1 MDNQELID
9 KINSFERWHY
19 QFELNGVLTPIADP
33 TRINR
38 HMQRRAYFF
47 EPLLKLYNGSLK
59 GKRVLDIGCNAGF
72 WSLQAI
78 EADCEYI
85 LGVDGRQMH
94 VDQANLVFETKGIES
109 QRYDFVQGDIF
120 EYDFAQHGDFD
131 IVFYFGLMYHIN
143 KPVVLMEKIAAV
155 NTDVVIIDTDL
166 STLKGPFLE
175 IHHEPLDDPRN
186 AVFNTMVLWPTK
198 QAVAAIARQSGYNVM
213 MLEPKFTDYTG
224 SDAFKSDGRR
234 AFICAKASDL
244 AGIQHLAG
252 SLDEEP
258 PSKLVRGIDK
268 MFRKLGVR

>member
-1 MDNQELID
+1 MDKQALIE

-33 TRINR
+33 NRVNR

-47 EPLLKLYNGSLK
+47 EPLLELFGGSLK

-78 EADCEYI
+78 EAGCEYV
-85 LGVDGRQMH
+85 LGVDGRNMH
-94 VDQANLVFETKGIES
+94 VEQAQLVFETKAIETR
-109 QRYDFVQGDIF
+109 RYDFVQGDIF
-120 EYDFAQHGDFD
+120 AYDFAQHGEFD

-143 KPVVLMEKIAAV
+143 KPVVLMEKIAEV
-155 NTDVVIIDTDL
+155 NSDVVVIDTDL

-198 QAVAAIARQSGYNVM
+198 QAVAAIARQSGYAVM

-224 SDAFKSDGRR
+224 SEAFQSDGRR
-234 AFICAKASDL
+234 AFICAKKSDL
-244 AGIQHLAG
+244 SGLSDRAG
-252 SLDEEP
+252 SLEEEP
-258 PSKLVRGIDK
+258 PSKLIRGIDK
-268 MFRKLGVR
+268 VFRKLGVR

>member
-78 EADCEYI
+78 EAGCDYI

-94 VDQANLVFETKGIES
+94 VDQANLVFETKGIDAD
-109 QRYDFVQGDIF
+109 RYDFVLGDIF
-120 EYDFAQHGDFD
+120 EYDFAQHGEFD

-155 NTDVVIIDTDL
+155 NSDVVIIDTDL

-198 QAVAAIARQSGYNVM
+198 QAVAAIARQSGYEVI

-234 AFICAKASDL
+234 AFICAKSSDL
-244 AGIQHLAG
+244 KTLAHLAG
-252 SLDEEP
+252 SLEEEP

-268 MFRKLGVR
+268 VFRKLGVR

>member
-1 MDNQELID
+1 MDKQALTD

-33 TRINR
+33 NRVNR

-47 EPLLKLYNGSLK
+47 EPLLELFGGSLK
-59 GKRVLDIGCNAGF
+59 GKRILDIGCNAGF

-78 EADCEYI
+78 EAGCDYV
-85 LGVDGRQMH
+85 LGVDGRDMH
-94 VDQANLVFETKGIES
+94 VEQAQLVFETKEIDES
-109 QRYDFVQGDIF
+109 RYNFVQGDIF
-120 EYDFAQHGDFD
+120 EYDFAQHGEFD
-131 IVFYFGLMYHIN
+131 IVFYFGLMYHIS

-155 NTDVVIIDTDL
+155 NRDIVIIDTDL

-198 QAVAAIARQSGYNVM
+198 QAVAAIARQSGYDVM

-224 SDAFKSDGRR
+224 SEAFQSDGRR
-234 AFICAKASDL
+234 AFICAKTSDL
-244 AGIQHLAG
+244 SGLRHRAG
-252 SLDEEP
+252 SLEEEP
-258 PSKLVRGIDK
+258 PSKFVRGIDK
-268 MFRKLGVR
+268 VFRKLGMR

>member
-1 MDNQELID
+1 MDKQALID

-19 QFELNGVLTPIADP
+19 QFELNGILTPIADP
-33 TRINR
+33 NRVNR

-47 EPLLKLYNGSLK
+47 EPLLELFGGSLK
-59 GKRVLDIGCNAGF
+59 GKRILDIGCNAGF

-78 EADCEYI
+78 EAGCEYV
-85 LGVDGRQMH
+85 LGVDGRDMH
-94 VDQANLVFETKGIES
+94 VEQAQLVFETKGIDAD
-109 QRYDFVQGDIF
+109 RYHFVQGDIF
-120 EYDFAQHGDFD
+120 EYDFSQHGEFD

-155 NTDVVIIDTDL
+155 NSDVVIIDTDL

-198 QAVAAIARQSGYNVM
+198 QAVAAIARQSGYKVM

-224 SDAFKSDGRR
+224 SEAFQSDGRR
-234 AFICAKASDL
+234 AFICAKQSDL
-244 AGIQHLAG
+244 SSLSDRAG

-258 PSKLVRGIDK
+258 PSKLIRGIDK
-268 MFRKLGVR
+268 VFRKLGVR

>member
-47 EPLLKLYNGSLK
+47 EPLLKLYDGSLK

-78 EADCEYI
+78 EAGCDYI

-94 VDQANLVFETKGIES
+94 VDQANLVFETKGIDAD
-109 QRYDFVQGDIF
+109 RYDFVLGDIF
-120 EYDFAQHGDFD
+120 EYDFAQHGEFD

-155 NTDVVIIDTDL
+155 NSDVVVIDTDL

-198 QAVAAIARQSGYNVM
+198 QAVAAIARQSGYEVM

-234 AFICAKASDL
+234 AFICAKSADL
-244 AGIQHLAG
+244 NTLAHLAG
-252 SLDEEP
+252 SLEEEP

>member
-78 EADCEYI
+78 EAGCDYI

-94 VDQANLVFETKGIES
+94 VDQANLVFETKGIDAK
-109 QRYDFVQGDIF
+109 RYDFVLGDIF
-120 EYDFAQHGDFD
+120 EYDFAQHGEFD

-143 KPVVLMEKIAAV
+143 KPVVLMEKIADV
-155 NTDVVIIDTDL
+155 NSDVVVIDTDL

-198 QAVAAIARQSGYNVM
+198 QAVAAIARQSGYEVM
-213 MLEPKFTDYTG
+213 MLEPKFSDYTG

-234 AFICAKASDL
+234 AFICAKSADL
-244 AGIQHLAG
+244 NTLAHLAG
-252 SLDEEP
+252 SLEEEP
-258 PSKLVRGIDK
+258 PSKLVRSIDK
-268 MFRKLGVR
+268 IFRKLGVR

>member
-1 MDNQELID
+1 MDKQELIE

-78 EADCEYI
+78 EADCAYV

-94 VDQANLVFETKGIES
+94 VDQAKLVFETKGIDPK
-109 QRYDFVQGDIF
+109 RFDFVQGDIF
-120 EYDFAQHGDFD
+120 EYDFGQHGEFD

-143 KPVVLMEKIAAV
+143 KPVVLMEKIAEV
-155 NTDVVIIDTDL
+155 NSDVVIIDTDL

-198 QAVAAIARQSGYNVM
+198 QAVAAIARQSGYEVT

-224 SDAFKSDGRR
+224 SDSFRSDGRR
-234 AFICAKASDL
+234 AFICAKVSDL
-244 AGIQHLAG
+244 STIQHLAG
-252 SLDEEP
+252 SLDEKP

-268 MFRKLGVR
+268 VFRKLGVR